1 MTEAE
6 ELFATFQKFWRS
18 GKNARLN
25 VECEA
30 GKVWASLHVSVD
42 LPQPSP
48 HQKRSSPSRLR
59 RRARRAATRAHAA
72 GQAAASE
79 VITVDNSKDDETVD
93 SLEKAGAD
101 QLHTVAQTVYNQSQ
115 QKAVQARPTAN
126 GSDADSA
133 ADVVESD
140 EEELVHPISKLNVL
154 ARPWPS
160 GQQLEIHQ
168 DSKPIVHVHVP
179 SNQCEKCGKTFGSN
193 RALRNH
199 VTREHEYAG
208 YITNDTLTF

>member
-18 GKNARLN
+18 GTNARLN
-25 VECEA
+25 VECHA
-30 GKVWASLHVSVD
+30 GKVWASLHVSIN

-59 RRARRAATRAHAA
+59 RRARRAATRAQAA
-72 GQAAASE
+72 GQAVASE
-79 VITVDNSKDDETVD
+79 VIPVNNSKNDETVD
-93 SLEKAGAD
+93 EEAGAD
-101 QLHTVAQTVYNQSQ
+101 KLQTVAQTVLSVNQPQ

-133 ADVVESD
+133 ADVVEAD
-140 EEELVHPISKLNVL
+140 EEVVHPISKLNVL

-160 GQQLEIHQ
+160 GQQGEIHQ
-168 DSKPIVHVHVP
+168 DSKPVVRVP

-199 VTREHEYAG
+199 VTREHEHLPDLSPM
-208 YITNDTLTF
+208 IL

>member
-25 VECEA
+25 VKCHA
-30 GKVWASLHVSVD
+30 GKVWASLHVSIN
-42 LPQPSP
+42 LSQPSP

-59 RRARRAATRAHAA
+59 RRARRAATRAQAA
-72 GQAAASE
+72 GQAVASE
-79 VITVDNSKDDETVD
+79 VITVDNSKNDETVD
-93 SLEKAGAD
+93 SLEEAGGNKP
-101 QLHTVAQTVYNQSQ
+101 QTVAQTVLSDNQSQ

-133 ADVVESD
+133 ADVVEAD
-140 EEELVHPISKLNVL
+140 EEEVVVVHPTSKLNIL
-154 ARPWPS
+154 AKPWPS
-160 GQQLEIHQ
+160 GQGEIHQ
-168 DSKPIVHVHVP
+168 DSQPNLRVP

-199 VTREHEYAG
+199 VTKEHTSAG
-208 YITNDTLTF
+208 SITNDII